1 MRKLMLGVCLATAA
15 TIVAAQ
21 NPAPPSPSTPESRA
35 FEVATVKLNK
45 SGAPQQF
52 IQRQPGG
59 RITVTNMPARQLI
72 TFAYQLAPFQLVG
85 GPSWITSDRF
95 DMVAKLEGDF
105 VFAPGGSGP
114 DPIQL
119 AMRTL
124 LADRFQLKIHRET
137 RELDIYAL
145 VMAKPGGAPGA
156 GLKKSDVDC
165 QALAAARRGQPPPQG
180 PPPIP
185 AGGGPI
191 PCSIMGT
198 PGMIRVGGFPISQI
212 TTMLGGMTGRMV
224 VDRTGLT
231 GNWEF
236 VLTFT
241 PPQGGPPP
249 GAQLPPGIP
258 AADPDAPSIYTALQ
272 EQLGLKLDA
281 TKGPVEV
288 TVIDGIEHPT
298 ED

>member
-1 MRKLMLGVCLATAA
+1 MRKLMLGVCLAAA
-15 TIVAAQ
+15 SIVAAQ
-21 NPAPPSPSTPESRA
+21 EPPPSPS
-35 FEVATVKLNK
+35 FEVATIKLNK
-45 SGAPQQF
+45 SGAPNQF

-59 RITVTNMPARQLI
+59 RVTVTNLPARFLI
-72 TFAYQLAPFQLVG
+72 TFAYQLAQFQLVG
-85 GPSWITSDRF
+85 GPAWMAADRF
-95 DMVAKLEGDF
+95 DMVAKLEGNQEF
-105 VFAPGGSGP
+105 TPQATGP

-119 AMRTL
+119 AMRAL
-124 LADRFQLKIHRET
+124 LADRFKLKAHRET
-137 RELDIYAL
+137 REMDIYAL
-145 VMAKPGGAPGA
+145 VMAKPGGAPA
-156 GLKKSDVDC
+156 PGLKRSDVDC
-165 QALAAARRGQPPPQG
+165 AEMARARRGQPPPQG

-185 AGGGPI
+185 AGGGPV

-198 PGMIRVGGFPISQI
+198 PGMIRFGGFPISQI

-236 VLTFT
+236 VLSFA

-249 GAQLPPGIP
+249 GAQLPPGVP
-258 AADPDAPSIYTALQ
+258 APDPDAPSIFTALQ
-272 EQLGLKLDA
+272 EQLGLKLES

-288 TVIDGIEHPT
+288 TVIDAIEHPT

>member
-1 MRKLMLGVCLATAA
+1 M
-15 TIVAAQ
+15 Q
-21 NPAPPSPSTPESRA
+21 
-35 FEVATVKLNK
+35 
-45 SGAPQQF
+45 
-52 IQRQPGG
+52 
-59 RITVTNMPARQLI
+59 
-72 TFAYQLAPFQLVG
+72 
-85 GPSWITSDRF
+85 
-95 DMVAKLEGDF
+95 
-105 VFAPGGSGP
+105 
-114 DPIQL
+114 
-119 AMRTL
+119 TL
-124 LADRFQLKIHRET
+124 LADRFQLKLHRES
-137 RELDIYAL
+137 RDLDIYAL
-145 VMAKPGGAPGA
+145 VMAKPGGTPGP
-156 GLKKSDVDC
+156 GLKKSDIDC
-165 QALAAARRGQPPPQG
+165 AEMARARRGQSPQG

-236 VLTFT
+236 VLSFA

-258 AADPDAPSIYTALQ
+258 APDPDAPSLFTALQ
-272 EQLGLKLDA
+272 EQLGLKLES
-281 TKGPVEV
+281 TRGPVDV